1 MSALI
6 EKLTKRILRAL
17 TLNCEYRTSRRKH
30 RKPLKTETVDMA
42 FGFIM
47 LGGLLLIFGIFLKV
61 IIVSIAGSIFY
72 YAGFAVAVLG
82 IALLIYEAL
91 HLF

>member
-1 MSALI
+1 
-6 EKLTKRILRAL
+6 
-17 TLNCEYRTSRRKH
+17 
-30 RKPLKTETVDMA
+30 MA